1 MGLSVEGYLW
11 SLGLTLLIEVPVYAA
26 GLAALCGVRPV
37 PGVAAGAGVNLV
49 THPIGFLL
57 VLPALQ
63 PHIGYWP
70 ALALIEILVWPAEAL
85 MLHAWLRRDLGAL
98 LGLSFVA
105 NGLSLG
111 IGLLMY

>member
-1 MGLSVEGYLW
+1 MGSYLW

-26 GLAALCGVRPV
+26 GLAGLCGVRLV
-37 PGVAAGAGVNLV
+37 PGAAAGTVVNLI
-49 THPIGFLL
+49 THPIGFLV

-63 PHIGYWP
+63 PHTGYWT
-70 ALALIEILVWPAEAL
+70 ALALLEVLVWPAEAL
-85 MLHAWLRRDLGAL
+85 MLFAWLRRDLRVL

-111 IGLLMY
+111 IGLLLF

>member
-11 SLGLTLLIEVPVYAA
+11 SLGLTLLIEVPVYTV
-26 GLAALCGVRPV
+26 GLAGLCGVRLA
-37 PGVAAGAGVNLV
+37 PGVAAGATVNLI

-57 VLPALQ
+57 ALPALQ
-63 PHIGYWP
+63 THTGYWP
-70 ALALIEILVWPAEAL
+70 ALALVEVLVWPAEAL
-85 MLHAWLRRDLGAL
+85 MLFAWLRRDRGAL

-111 IGLLMY
+111 IGLLLY